1 VRTVDVYLVYHR
13 PENHRGLLDRTVSGA
28 EDDWD
33 PFSARSSLRQETFR
47 CRPRAMLGEL
57 ASSSMRVIRRERLR
71 MTERVD
77 GDVGQRHPFGLWH
90 LMAAGGNK
98 NGSRRERATRHQPR
112 GLTWNHRHR
121 KEGRATSDR
130 KGLRYFAIPLTEV
143 RQMYIG
149 GGVVALI
156 IIILLLVWL
165 L

>member
-1 VRTVDVYLVYHR
+1 MDATFVR
-13 PENHRGLLDRTVSGA
+13 RTTAHEFPS
-28 EDDWD
+28 
-33 PFSARSSLRQETFR
+33 
-47 CRPRAMLGEL
+47 
-57 ASSSMRVIRRERLR
+57 
-71 MTERVD
+71 
-77 GDVGQRHPFGLWH
+77 
-90 LMAAGGNK
+90 AGGG
-98 NGSRRERATRHQPR
+98 GSRRERATRHQPR
-112 GLTWNHRHR
+112 RLTWNHRHR